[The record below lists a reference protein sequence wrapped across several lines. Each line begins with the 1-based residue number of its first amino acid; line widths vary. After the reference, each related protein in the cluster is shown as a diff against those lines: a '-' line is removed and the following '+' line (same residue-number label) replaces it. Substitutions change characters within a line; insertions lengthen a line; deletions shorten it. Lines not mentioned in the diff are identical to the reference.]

1 MSRLQRG
8 QMSDSYFL
16 GVLLAAAGGFL
27 DAYTYLLRG
36 GVFANAQTGNVVLL
50 GISLAEGDWLH
61 AGHCLLLILT
71 FAAGVW
77 ITQTVRE
84 RAPAAGRIHWRQV
97 TLGAEIAALI
107 AVAFLPLGE
116 WDAPANML
124 VSFVCALQAQ
134 TFRKVDGNSMATT
147 MCTGN
152 LRSGTELLFR
162 FQRTGERPLLRR
174 AWEYYGIILAFAAGA
189 ALGGVSGHLAGSARV
204 VLIPAG
210 IQLLAFLL
218 MFRKDGE
225 EKPE

>member
-77 ITQTVRE
+77 LTQAVRE
-84 RAPAAGRIHWRQV
+84 RAPTAGRIHWRQV

-124 VSFVCALQAQ
+124 VSFVCALQVQ

-152 LRSGTELLFR
+152 LRSGTELLYHGLR
-162 FQRTGERPLLRR
+162 GRDTTALKRSFQIGR
-174 AWEYYGIILAFAAGA
+174 AH
-189 ALGGVSGHLAGSARV
+189 V
-204 VLIPAG
+204 
-210 IQLLAFLL
+210 
-218 MFRKDGE
+218 
-225 EKPE
+225 